1 MKKLNS
7 KKLRNAYQAV
17 VSYHG
22 ENSEMIFNIPSLMKY
37 CIENDV
43 RTVLK
48 DQKLDDSHIDNIFQ
62 NINLDVKLK
71 LNKQNN
77 TIKFDLKYNDF
88 DSFITKYKNL

>member
-1 MKKLNS
+1 
-7 KKLRNAYQAV
+7 
-17 VSYHG
+17 
-22 ENSEMIFNIPSLMKY
+22 SLMKY

-88 DSFITKYKNL
+88 DSFLTKYKNL